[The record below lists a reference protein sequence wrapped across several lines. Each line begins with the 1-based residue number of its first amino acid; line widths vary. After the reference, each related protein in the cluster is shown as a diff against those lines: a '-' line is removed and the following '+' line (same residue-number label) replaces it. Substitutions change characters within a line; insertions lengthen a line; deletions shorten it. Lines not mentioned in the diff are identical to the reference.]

1 MLNIR
6 EIPLALKVLKEVAK
20 ECDAQ
25 VKEHQN
31 NSLTERWAENQK
43 SVNNTIRLLENK
55 YKRFESIINQD
66 SSMDPI
72 DYMVDDQVGNI

>member
-1 MLNIR
+1 MLNIK
-6 EIPLALKVLKEVAK
+6 EIPFALKVLKEVAK

-31 NSLTERWAENQK
+31 DSLIERWAENQK

-55 YKRFESIINQD
+55 YKMFESIINQD
-66 SSMDPI
+66 SSMNPI

>member
-1 MLNIR
+1 MLNIKD
-6 EIPLALKVLKEVAK
+6 IPLALKVLKEYAK

-25 VKEHQN
+25 VAEHKN
-31 NSLTERWAENQK
+31 DSLTELWAKRQK
-43 SVNNTIRLLENK
+43 SAHNVLEALENK
-55 YKRFESIINQD
+55 YKKFEILISQD

>member
-6 EIPLALKVLKEVAK
+6 EIPFALKILKEVIK

-25 VKEHQN
+25 VEEHKN
-31 NSLTERWAENQK
+31 DSLTEKWIENQK
-43 SVNNTIRLLENK
+43 SVNNTIRLLERK
-55 YKRFESIINQD
+55 YKMFEPLMNQD